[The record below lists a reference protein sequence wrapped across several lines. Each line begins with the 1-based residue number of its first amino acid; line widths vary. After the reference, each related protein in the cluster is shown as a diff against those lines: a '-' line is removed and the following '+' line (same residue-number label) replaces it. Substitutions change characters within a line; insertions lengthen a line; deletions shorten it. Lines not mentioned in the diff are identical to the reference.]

1 MCDIVFEEFWTSCCI
16 PSTCL
21 PKWGGKWSPVEF
33 MGLGWVRGIVDCS
46 RTGGNAVGGASII
59 HPLAFPNGE
68 VSGVRSGL
76 GIVDCS
82 RRGGNTVGGAYTS
95 PSVPLAFPYKGLR
108 LTW

>member
-1 MCDIVFEEFWTSCCI
+1 M
-16 PSTCL
+16 
-21 PKWGGKWSPVEF
+21 EF

>member
-1 MCDIVFEEFWTSCCI
+1 M
-16 PSTCL
+16 
-21 PKWGGKWSPVEF
+21 
-33 MGLGWVRGIVDCS
+33 RGAVDCS

-68 VSGVRSGL
+68 VSVAGSRL

-82 RRGGNTVGGAYTS
+82 GTGGNTVGDAYTS
-95 PSVPLAFPYKGLR
+95 PSVSLAYPIKGLR